1 MERLTKRGKT
11 HPEYVY
17 MATELIGECKGG
29 CPKFCAAASKCI
41 QVTERTCPILQIFDR
56 LAKYEYTGLSPEEIK
71 TLQEITNGINN

>member
-29 CPKFCAAASKCI
+29 CQPTEPKEFS
-41 QVTERTCPILQIFDR
+41 
-56 LAKYEYTGLSPEEIK
+56 
-71 TLQEITNGINN
+71 